1 MPAINLA
8 RKKIDLNFYHK
19 GSEVAYDPTNKYYQV
34 SFDFDFETAV
44 YDFLDTFING
54 AVLSDEK
61 LKDFGALPQEKNMT
75 GLYFDILADFNNAQ
89 WRDFSSWYYNHRVKL
104 QAGVKAVILNAI
116 LGEKETGIEGLEFFS
131 WTAVATL
138 IAVISEEYFQR
149 NFDTLKIMRDTLG
162 LRLGKAFELLLKEVF
177 NDEEVSRTRAEKTGG
192 DKKKIEPLLN
202 RYSLMFSD
210 PGDMAGVER
219 IIFSKD
225 KSVFIDRTIFNRL
238 LNAFEAVVDASKNV
252 RKNDSLKNI
261 LSDMGL
267 IKTILKSKRD
277 RNSLLKLLG
286 KDGGFM
292 PRLAMKYETHAISKE
307 LRGIVAETGSSDLIN
322 FILHEDSVEEI
333 FTDSR
338 VKKYA
343 LKALKGIG
351 NRRAKETA
359 KYIGYACGRIKRAGR
374 SFIGGLLPNEKEKIL
389 TAGIENFSGCLKV
402 MNDFSDIR
410 RKFGKKTSYGEEM
423 LGIKIL
429 RQSFFRQG
437 KKPDS
442 GRECIECVR
451 VPSDQRTR
459 IDNLFEEGNLFNIRA
474 GGAIYPGGG
483 GAARGKK
490 FFMFADLR
498 NSTETTMKLTKDTA
512 GFLTPYLNAVYKM
525 SVSNG
530 GNEIYFAGDGYAA
543 HYSKVSESVRSAY
556 LIHNEFAG
564 LRREAEVKIRD
575 KERAIFKELVKFGVV
590 NTEME
595 VLPLNSADEA
605 GRADEIK
612 DFIAISHA
620 NPGMNIEDVLNI
632 VAGEYSMPRVQIGI
646 GITEGDLFFAVIGEE
661 NNARF
666 NIVLSPSLTQAA
678 RLSGSAAEVKRYLE
692 KLYGIKNIPRMAYAQ
707 NRKLFNQGIV
717 MTEQVFS
724 ALKKEVE
731 VGFVEA
737 KDIELS
743 YGVFYYYDT
752 ALDKYI
758 SLAKLDEPIE
768 LKGIEGDVQVY
779 EVFTSAAQ
787 IDSYVNS
794 WLKKRKMG

>member
-1 MPAINLA
+1 
-8 RKKIDLNFYHK
+8 
-19 GSEVAYDPTNKYYQV
+19 
-34 SFDFDFETAV
+34 
-44 YDFLDTFING
+44 
-54 AVLSDEK
+54 
-61 LKDFGALPQEKNMT
+61 MT
-75 GLYFDILADFNNAQ
+75 GLYFDILADFNNAKWQ
-89 WRDFSSWYYNHRVKL
+89 DFSSWYYNHRVKL
-104 QAGVKAVILNAI
+104 QAGIKAVILNAI

-131 WTAVATL
+131 WTSVATL

-162 LRLGKAFELLLKEVF
+162 IRLGEAFELLLKEVL
-177 NDEEVSRTRAEKTGG
+177 NDEEVTRTRAEKTGG
-192 DKKKIEPLLN
+192 GKKKIEPLLN
-202 RYSLMFSD
+202 RYALMFSD

-219 IIFSKD
+219 IIFSRD
-225 KSVFIDRTIFNRL
+225 KSIFIDRTIFNRL
-238 LNAFEAVVDASKNV
+238 LNAFEAVVDTSKNV

-267 IKTILKSKRD
+267 IKTILKNKRD
-277 RNSLLKLLG
+277 RKNLLKLLG

-292 PRLAMKYETHAISKE
+292 PRLAMKYETHVISKA
-307 LRGIVAETGSSDLIN
+307 LKGIVAETGSSDLIN
-322 FILHEDSVEEI
+322 FILHEDSAGDI
-333 FTDSR
+333 FTDNR

-343 LKALKGIG
+343 LKALKSIG

-374 SFIGGLLPNEKEKIL
+374 QFIGGLLPKEKEKIL
-389 TAGIENFSGCLKV
+389 TAGIENFSGCLKIT
-402 MNDFSDIR
+402 NDFSETR

-437 KKPDS
+437 KNPAG
-442 GRECIECVR
+442 GREYIECVR

-459 IDNLFEEGNLFNIRA
+459 IDNLFEEGNLFYIRA
-474 GGAIYPGGG
+474 GGPIYPGGG

-525 SVSNG
+525 SVGNG

-543 HYSKVSESVRSAY
+543 HYSKVTESVRSAY

-575 KERAIFKELVKFGVV
+575 KERALFKELVKSGVV

-595 VLPLNSADEA
+595 VLPLNSADGA

-612 DFIAISHA
+612 DFIDISHA
-620 NPGMNIEDVLNI
+620 NPGMKIEDVLNT

-678 RLSGSAAEVKRYLE
+678 RLSGSAAEVKKYLE

-758 SLAKLDEPIE
+758 SLAKLDEQIE

-787 IDSYVNS
+787 VDSYVNS